1 MLGVVLLRVDEARAK
16 GADMTQWG
24 TAMAC
29 DWQSRQ
35 GTRPMQHACIPAASV
50 RESY

>member
-35 GTRPMQHACIPAASV
+35 CTRPMQHACIPAASV